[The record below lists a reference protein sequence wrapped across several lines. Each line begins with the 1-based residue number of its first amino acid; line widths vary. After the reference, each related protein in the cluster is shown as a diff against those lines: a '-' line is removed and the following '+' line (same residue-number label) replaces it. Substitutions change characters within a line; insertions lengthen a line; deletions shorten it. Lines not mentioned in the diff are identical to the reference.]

1 MYFTHSETLGSEK
14 KSSADVTLVTTFK
27 IIIGMKKKKKKSLKI
42 WKYQFDF
49 LF

>member
-1 MYFTHSETLGSEK
+1 MYFTHSEALGSEK

-27 IIIGMKKKKKKSLKI
+27 IIIGIKKKKKSLKI

-49 LF
+49 FF